1 MNTKASMIIFI
12 SILLTAC
19 SNNSGVF
26 RTGENQY
33 EVSTRAT
40 WELGGRA
47 GANKMAFEEATAHCE
62 KEGKKLK
69 VLDKSEGYG
78 HFEAGTVDL
87 KFSCES

>member
-26 RTGENQY
+26 RTGETQY

-78 HFEAGTVDL
+78 HFEGGTVDL